1 MQVPLLANQFTTVY
15 QSPDPER
22 VYAYTPGLV
31 RLESGRLVATMDQG
45 GPGVRDLPG
54 PKGERGEGPNMWQGL
69 IFTSDDRGQTWTR
82 RAMFPFMHARPFVA
96 GRALYVLGHAGD
108 LAIVRSDDGGETW
121 SEPAFLTEGESWHQ
135 SACNVH
141 YVGGREAGHDSS
153 SGHGPSSGRVYLVM
167 EKRARHTHDGWPVS
181 DLAPV
186 LMRADVTADLTR
198 RKNWTFA
205 SELVI
210 GDHVE
215 RVDWAGIPFWPLG
228 PTVWD
233 LHKAGHRANPQRAMH
248 PIGWLETNVVQFLD
262 PDHVWH
268 DPAGR
273 TFHLWMRANTGSTHL
288 ACIAKVVEGEDGSMT
303 TAFET
308 SPAGVPMLY
317 VPCPGGHMRFHILHD
332 DATGLYWLLSSL
344 STDSMHR
351 PERLPATRYGL
362 PNNERHVLALHYS
375 RNCVDWWPAGLV
387 AHGDSPKE
395 ARHYASMCFDGDDLH
410 VLSRSGDRRAH
421 SAHDGN
427 LITFHTVKGFR
438 KLVHDVP

>member
-1 MQVPLLANQFTTVY
+1 VQVPLLANQFTTVY

-54 PKGERGEGPNMWQGL
+54 PKGWRGEGPHAWQGL

-82 RAMFPFMHARPFVA
+82 RAIFPFMHARPFIA

-108 LAIVRSDDGGETW
+108 LAIVRSDDRGETW

-141 YVGGREAGHDSS
+141 YVN
-153 SGHGPSSGRVYLVM
+153 GPSAGRLYLVM

-186 LMRADVTADLTR
+186 MMRADVTADLTR
-198 RKNWTFA
+198 RESWALA

-210 GDHVE
+210 GDHVA

-228 PTVWD
+228 PTI
-233 LHKAGHRANPQRAMH
+233 APSMSAPGTRPMH
-248 PIGWLETNVVQFLD
+248 PIGWLETNVIQFLD

-268 DPAGR
+268 DPTGR
-273 TFHLWMRANTGSTHL
+273 TFHLWMRAHTGSTHL
-288 ACIAKVVEGEDGSMT
+288 ACIAKVVEDEDGNMT
-303 TAFET
+303 TTFER

-317 VPCPGGHMRFHILHD
+317 VPCPGGHMRFHILYD
-332 DATGLYWLLSSL
+332 EVTRLYWLLSSL
-344 STDSMHR
+344 PTDSMHR
-351 PERLPATRYGL
+351 PDRLPATRYGL

-387 AHGDSPKE
+387 ARGNSPRE
-395 ARHYASMCFDGDDLH
+395 ARHYASMCVDGDDLH

-438 KLVHDVP
+438 KLAHDLV